1 MPLYYFDLHDGDGVA
16 PDEEGTELSSI
27 DEVQNEAAYA
37 LADLLRDE
45 VRATNGH
52 PHARYLMIEVRDFSL
67 PVGRIRLHHYRAFS
81 PISTGPAERAP
92 RQAY

>member
-1 MPLYYFDLHDGDGVA
+1 MPLYYFDLRDGDGVA

-52 PHARYLMIEVRDFSL
+52 PHARYLTIEVRDADG
-67 PVGRIRLHHYRAFS
+67 PVLRARFMFEFERL
-81 PISTGPAERAP
+81 
-92 RQAY
+92 Q

>member
-1 MPLYYFDLHDGDGVA
+1 MPLYYFDLRDGDGVA

-45 VRATNGH
+45 VRATNGYL
-52 PHARYLMIEVRDFSL
+52 HARYLMIEVRDADG
-67 PVGRIRLHHYRAFS
+67 PVLRARFAFEFERL
-81 PISTGPAERAP
+81 
-92 RQAY
+92 Q